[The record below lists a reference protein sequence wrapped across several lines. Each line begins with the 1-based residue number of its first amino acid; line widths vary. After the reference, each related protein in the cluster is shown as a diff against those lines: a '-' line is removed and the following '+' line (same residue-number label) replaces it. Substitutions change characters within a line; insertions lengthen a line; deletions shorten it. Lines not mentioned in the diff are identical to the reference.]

1 MIYDEK
7 DSIDNIKSIKYQQ
20 CPLDRKKGKDVQT
33 PNGAQEIGPMA
44 CSPCHPGWL
53 ASGAENAHCPPRGTF
68 CINVHFLMQTIRYK
82 SRNLSNDGSR
92 TATRWS
98 KFRLP
103 IWSNMILVSWMVV
116 MTTMTYKDNT
126 DRELEGCVYSFSS
139 VWNTIKC
146 NTVWQHDP
154 TRTRVG
160 CQWLHASS
168 TRMKH
173 VAGTT
178 TRDADEAASSQC
190 K

>member
-1 MIYDEK
+1 MAHGLLAMWSWFRD
-7 DSIDNIKSIKYQQ
+7 
-20 CPLDRKKGKDVQT
+20 
-33 PNGAQEIGPMA
+33 GA
-44 CSPCHPGWL
+44 SR
-53 ASGAENAHCPPRGTF
+53 AENAHCPRGTF
-68 CINVHFLMQTIRYK
+68 CINVHFLMQPIRYK
-82 SRNLSNDGSR
+82 SQNLPNDGSR

-126 DRELEGCVYSFSS
+126 DRELEGCVHSFSS

-160 CQWLHASS
+160 CRWLHASS
-168 TRMKH
+168 TRTKH
-173 VAGTT
+173 VTGTT
-178 TRDADEAASSQC
+178 KDAYRWQDPNANNTPGHHSSFFDLTALKIMADEIDSHSSNMYSSTWVHDAT
-190 K
+190 